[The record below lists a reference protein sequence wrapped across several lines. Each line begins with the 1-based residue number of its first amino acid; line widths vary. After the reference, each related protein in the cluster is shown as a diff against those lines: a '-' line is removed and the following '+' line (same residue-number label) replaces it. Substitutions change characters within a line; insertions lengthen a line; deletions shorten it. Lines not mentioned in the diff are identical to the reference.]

1 MLVWEQDKFVK
12 NAKVAEIVDKIRNG
26 DRRLAARLMRDVD
39 DNLAA
44 ARVVLAELYRHTGRA
59 HIIGITGNPGAGKST
74 LVNQLIKRLRQQDK
88 TVAVLAI
95 DPTSPF
101 SGGAI
106 LGDRIRMQDHVLDP
120 GVFIRSVA
128 TRGNLGGLSRS
139 SDDLVNIFDAM
150 GFDVVI
156 IETVGVGQD
165 EVEIVRTAHSSLVVL
180 VPGLGDE
187 VQALKAGILEIA
199 DVFVVNK
206 SDREGSDRTA
216 QEIRS
221 MMTLG
226 DSTLAARAAAG
237 DAAAHHGFAPKLD
250 VDPREEPTQEEQNG
264 PWDVPVLKA
273 MALRGEGIDELLSVL
288 QQHFVHLQQ
297 SGQLDARRRRRVHES
312 YARLTRDMLWQQA
325 LEQQDGE
332 AGLVRSVDQILL
344 HETDPYTAARS
355 FVQNSLG
362 KI

>member
-1 MLVWEQDKFVK
+1 MK
-12 NAKVAEIVDKIRNG
+12 NAQLSEIVKKIRNG

-39 DNLAA
+39 DNQPG
-44 ARVVLAELYRHTGRA
+44 ARSLLAELYRYTGQA

-74 LVNQLIKRLRQQDK
+74 LVNQLIKRLRKAGK

-106 LGDRIRMQDHVLDP
+106 LGDRIRMQDHALDD

-128 TRGNLGGLSRS
+128 TRGNMGGLSRS

-206 SDREGSDRTA
+206 SDREGADRTA

-226 DSTLAARAAAG
+226 DPQLAARAAAG
-237 DAAAHHGFAPKLD
+237 EAAAHHGEIPAGLTSKGD
-250 VDPREEPTQEEQNG
+250 EAKQNVTAAENAR
-264 PWDVPVLKA
+264 WDVPVLKSV
-273 MALRGEGIDELLSVL
+273 ALRGEGLDEVL
-288 QQHFVHLQQ
+288 ASLQAHYQ
-297 SGQLDARRRRRVHES
+297 MLQSSGQLKARRRRRVYES
-312 YARLTRDMLWQQA
+312 YARLTRDLLWTQA
-325 LEQQDGE
+325 LGMQGGEQSLD
-332 AGLVRSVDQILL
+332 RSVSQILA
-344 HETDPYTAARS
+344 HETDPYSAARD
-355 FVQNSLG
+355 FVRSSI
-362 KI
+362 KKDS

>member
-1 MLVWEQDKFVK
+1 MKKTRIDD
-12 NAKVAEIVDKIRNG
+12 IVNKIING

-39 DNLAA
+39 DNLPSSRA
-44 ARVVLAELYRHTGRA
+44 VLAALYRYTGRA

-74 LVNQLIKRLRQQDK
+74 LVNQLIKHLRKQDK
-88 TVAVLAI
+88 TVAILAI

-106 LGDRIRMQDHVLDP
+106 LGDRIRMQDHALDS

-128 TRGNLGGLSRS
+128 TRGNMGGLSRS
-139 SDDLVNIFDAM
+139 SDDLVNILDAM

-165 EVEIVRTAHSSLVVL
+165 EVEVVRTAHSSLVVL

-206 SDREGSDRTA
+206 SDREGADRTA
-216 QEIRS
+216 HEIRS

-226 DSTLAARAAAG
+226 DSNLAARAAAG
-237 DAAAHHGFAPKLD
+237 DAAAHHGAHANHSFVQSESEIGPKQQSGQG
-250 VDPREEPTQEEQNG
+250 ET
-264 PWDVPVLKA
+264 WDVPVLKA
-273 MALRGEGIDELLSVL
+273 MALRDEGIDDLLGAL
-288 QQHFVHLQQ
+288 QQHFVFLQQ
-297 SGQLDARRRRRVHES
+297 SGQVEARLRRRVHES

-325 LEQQDGE
+325 LAQQGGDE
-332 AGLVRSVDQILL
+332 NLARSVEQILA
-344 HETDPYTAARS
+344 HETDPYSAARV
-355 FVQNSLG
+355 FVQRVLE
-362 KI
+362 KT